1 MEPFL
6 YLLLRATFVLS
17 LTGTLVW
24 ALMAWTPLHHPRWHR
39 MAWGLVLLQG
49 LVLVPWS
56 IQFSVPSFG
65 WLALLT
71 TPVASS
77 QTDIPPTG
85 NKADV
90 QPTDNA
96 STPSLISIPSS
107 TESEPQ
113 PFSSL
118 PKWEAAHPLLTSS
131 DSVRSTRATKWPGSS
146 AANESRTQTVTATTP
161 DLIATWSAWFSEQ
174 LRNIPWLRWLAC
186 VWFTGLLYVA
196 IRLYINY
203 RILAATLR
211 QTKVARPKWSREL
224 QQLLVELN
232 IRQPIKLS
240 VHREL
245 GPFLCWTPKGYQV
258 VVPVGLWNQLSE
270 AERLAVLHHELCHL
284 RRGDLWKAFCAR
296 LIVACHWFNP
306 LAWLAASRFDESAEW
321 ACDNLLAKESPQRV
335 TELANALL
343 IATETQQPS
352 GAYLTLA
359 VTGGPTFQRIHRLV
373 APSIAKDTWMKR
385 TLWLSIFTIVV
396 VTGGIQWQLQPAST
410 LSAMSP
416 AQVGQDEETETSTE
430 ADVVPQE
437 GDEPSSETPQ
447 ESEPQKSEPEPSATD
462 ESEAVETTE
471 ESDTDAEELSNLKD
485 YLSQIQVGDD
495 ERLQRFVELLKT
507 PTGQLLLKDRA
518 AIAAQDAAVDLN
530 PDQIWQQFL
539 EQNFDREDGKATVKT
554 SHAESWTQY
563 IRSVQQST
571 ADIEEIANVFKQTAS
586 EIEGTSD
593 VIEVLKQL
601 LNHEAAPA
609 FVYQTEL
616 RTRLHPGLGEIEEQ
630 FQDSLVRDQ
639 NGQYIIR
646 PARKALVE
654 KRMAGLS
661 ALTLPLT
668 RFEQELAAWAND
680 IAKIDD
686 THNKVANTLRM
697 APFAK
702 YLMLQSLQEDL
713 TLDDPHMDGFFEVL
727 EDATKD
733 TAKGLVL
740 NLDSESYQNLQAEI
754 DRFEKI
760 WNYRESI
767 AQPLHEIS
775 AKIRNSDDLH
785 EQLRVWLDSEIG
797 LLSVAVSMNYLPVTA
812 TEAAQEWLAQV
823 VSKNEDGKYELTIP
837 SEEEFNSRVEDFY
850 RQYRDL
856 RRRGRIIDEFT
867 TQLTDP
873 ALATAMQSIP
883 GKQQLT
889 TLVLESIPRPE
900 VDGLQL
906 WFESHFT
913 QTDNGWQLNDGAGEV
928 IEEFLS
934 EAAEMENELGKDDF

>member
-1 MEPFL
+1 MDTYL
-6 YLLLRATFVLS
+6 YLLLRATCVLS
-17 LTGTLVW
+17 LTGAIVW
-24 ALMAWTPLHHPRWHR
+24 VLMAWSPLHQPRWHR
-39 MAWGLVLLQG
+39 VAWGLVLLQG
-49 LVLVPWS
+49 LILIPWS
-56 IQFSVPSFG
+56 IPLSVPTFG
-65 WLALLT
+65 LLT
-71 TPVASS
+71 LPEPPGANSQHNISS
-77 QTDIPPTG
+77 TG
-85 NKADV
+85 NIAHLTPANDATRATLV
-90 QPTDNA
+90 
-96 STPSLISIPSS
+96 STPSSS
-107 TESEPQ
+107 NGEPQ
-113 PFSSL
+113 PAPSL
-118 PKWEAAHPLLTSS
+118 PRWEAAHPILTSS
-131 DSVRSTRATKWPGSS
+131 DSARPVRTTKGSDAI
-146 AANESRTQTVTATTP
+146 AANGLQTQMAPAVEPTFFS
-161 DLIATWSAWFSEQ
+161 TWSAWSSEQ
-174 LRNIPWLRWLAC
+174 LRSVPWYRWVAC
-186 VWFTGLLYVA
+186 VWVTGLFYVA

-203 RILAATLR
+203 RILTATLR
-211 QTKVARPKWSREL
+211 QTKAARPKWSREL

-232 IRQPIKLS
+232 VRQPVKLS

-245 GPFLCWTPKGYQV
+245 GPFLCWTPNGYQI

-270 AERLAVLHHELCHL
+270 TERLAVLHHELCHL

-343 IATETQQPS
+343 IATETQQSS

-385 TLWLSIFTIVV
+385 TFWLSIFTIVV
-396 VTGGIQWQLQPAST
+396 GTGGIQWQLQPAST

-416 AQVGQDEETETSTE
+416 AQVDPKEETETSTE
-430 ADVVPQE
+430 VEGVQQE
-437 GDEPSSETPQ
+437 GDEPSSETRQESEPQ
-447 ESEPQKSEPEPSATD
+447 ESEPEQSEAD
-462 ESEAVETTE
+462 ESEGAET
-471 ESDTDAEELSNLKD
+471 AEETATDSAELGNLKD
-485 YLSQIQVGDD
+485 YLAQIQVGND

-507 PTGQLLLKDRA
+507 PTGQLLIKDRA
-518 AIAAQDAAVDLN
+518 AIAAQEAAVDLN

-554 SHAESWTQY
+554 SHAESWTKY

-586 EIEGTSD
+586 EIVGNSD
-593 VIEVLKQL
+593 TIEVLKQL
-601 LNHEAAPA
+601 LSHEAAPA
-609 FVYQTEL
+609 FVYHTEL
-616 RTRLHPGLGEIEEQ
+616 RTRLHPGLSEMEEQ

-646 PARKALVE
+646 PARRALVE
-654 KRMAGLS
+654 KRMAGLD

-668 RFEQELAAWAND
+668 RFEQELTAWAND
-680 IAKIDD
+680 IAKLDD
-686 THNKVANTLRM
+686 THNQVANTLRK

-702 YLMLQSLQEDL
+702 YLMLQRLQDDL

-740 NLDSESYQNLQAEI
+740 NLDSESYQNLQSEI

-760 WNYRESI
+760 WSYRESI
-767 AQPLHEIS
+767 EQPLAEIS
-775 AKIRNSDDLH
+775 AKIRNTDDLH
-785 EQLRVWLDSEIG
+785 EQLRVWLDSDVG
-797 LLSVAVSMNYLPVTA
+797 LLSIAVSMDYLPVTA
-812 TEAAQEWLAQV
+812 TEAAREWLTQIV
-823 VSKNEDGKYELTIP
+823 TKNENGKYELTIS
-837 SEEEFNSRVEDFY
+837 SEEDFNARVEDFY

-856 RRRGRIIDEFT
+856 RRRSRIIDEFT

-913 QTDNGWQLNDGAGEV
+913 QTDDGWQLNDGASEA
-928 IEEFLS
+928 IEQFLS
-934 EAAEMENELGKDDF
+934 EAAEMESELGKDDF